1 MADLSP
7 PPLIPTIILVTGG
20 YIAWFAIHY
29 WRDTTQAY
37 PTGPVKAVL
46 TGKGVP
52 APVREGSAADPNAA
66 ANGFGNLATTIG
78 NSTAALGAG
87 ATIGSVAPT
96 GTGATGGSSSRGY
109 SGVLTR
115 DEVVSLWVL
124 NGGAEDQAQFAA
136 GVANAESSYDPNS
149 TSSNPDGGT
158 NVGLYQLD
166 TPGGV
171 GAGYTIEELKDPVLN
186 TRITIMATRNGTDW
200 ADWADPY
207 ITAHGTHGA

>member
-7 PPLIPTIILVTGG
+7 PPLIPTLILVTGG

-29 WRDTTQAY
+29 WRDTAQSY
-37 PTGPVKAVL
+37 PTGPVKSVL

-52 APVREGSAADPNAA
+52 APIREGSSSDPNAQAEGLGTLSNGLASSLA
-66 ANGFGNLATTIG
+66 AT
-78 NSTAALGAG
+78 GAG
-87 ATIGSVAPT
+87 ASIGSL
-96 GTGATGGSSSRGY
+96 ATPSGGSSSTSTS
-109 SGVLTR
+109 SGVLTQAA
-115 DEVVSLWVL
+115 VVSLWVE

-149 TSSNPDGGT
+149 TSANPDGGT

-171 GAGYTIEELKDPVLN
+171 GAGHTIEELKDPVLN

-207 ITAHGTHGA
+207 ITAHGTHGAGG